1 MMKKLSEEEVEK
13 MVQLLMDETQ
23 LMKGG
28 GVLTPYGFLIS
39 DYIRA
44 RERMSTL
51 QEVLTERYE
60 EEEKMIH

>member
-23 LMKGG
+23 LMKAG

-60 EEEKMIH
+60 EEEKVIH

>member
-1 MMKKLSEEEVEK
+1 MKKLSEKEVEK

-23 LMKGG
+23 FMRAGG
-28 GVLTPYGFLIS
+28 ILTPYGFLIS

-44 RERMSTL
+44 REKMSTL
-51 QEVLTERYE
+51 QEVLQERYE